1 MAGSFVTM
9 QTVKN
14 MKAAA
19 FFLVRGVLK
28 IATAYGL
35 RAVSKMEAM
44 K

>member
-1 MAGSFVTM
+1 MAGFFVTM
-9 QTVKN
+9 QTVRNIKL
-14 MKAAA
+14 AA
-19 FFLVRGVLK
+19 FYFVRGVLK

>member
-1 MAGSFVTM
+1 MAGSFITM
-9 QTVKN
+9 HRIQN
-14 MKAAA
+14 MKLAA
-19 FFLVRGVLK
+19 FYFVRGVLK